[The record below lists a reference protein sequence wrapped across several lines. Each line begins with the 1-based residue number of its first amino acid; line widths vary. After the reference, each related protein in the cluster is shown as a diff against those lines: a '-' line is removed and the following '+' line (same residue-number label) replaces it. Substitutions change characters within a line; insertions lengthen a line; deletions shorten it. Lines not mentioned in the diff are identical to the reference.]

1 MKFNKNKAKPRL
13 RIRLVND
20 SIRFKLWTS
29 MMLFA
34 VGVLLVLW
42 LLQVVFMSVYYQNMK
57 ESDVRESAQRIE
69 RSYSTLT
76 GSSLAESLTKVGQDN
91 NVYFAITELDGT
103 LLYIYAPSGTT
114 NRSGINSPD
123 LSFGNVRG
131 QLLTDTLRGADGEIE
146 EYVNMD
152 KGEGKMFVLGKI
164 IRGKS
169 GKEVVL
175 IVTSL
180 LSPIEETRKVIS
192 QQLNFMAIAIVL
204 LAFLTSAGMSS
215 KISKPIANITKDAMQ
230 LSSGDLDIEFKG
242 GNVYEVRQ
250 LANALNYATKGMR
263 QAEKLR
269 AELIANVSHDL
280 KTPLTMIK
288 AYAEMI
294 RDLSGDNPEKR
305 NAHLEIIIKET
316 DRLSMLVRDLL
327 DVSRLQAGV
336 MELNREKMSIPEMIN
351 NVVAR
356 FEAVQMDGYQ
366 FIIDCKRDYHVYADM
381 LKIEQVM
388 YNLLSNAVNYTGEDK
403 KIFINVRE
411 KEDIIRVSV
420 EDTGE
425 GVKPEDIN
433 YIWDRYYKVDKEHK
447 RCIAG
452 TGIGLSIVKSVLDLH
467 GFNFGVNSEPGHG
480 AEFWFEMRYT
490 LPENET
496 AANVDMLEE
505 ADEEVS
511 DE

>member
-1 MKFNKNKAKPRL
+1 
-13 RIRLVND
+13 
-20 SIRFKLWTS
+20 
-29 MMLFA
+29 MLFA
-34 VGVLLVLW
+34 VGILVVLW
-42 LLQVVFMSVYYQNMK
+42 LLQVVFMNVYYQNMK
-57 ESDVRESAQRIE
+57 ESDVRESVQLIE
-69 RSYSTLT
+69 RNYATLT
-76 GSSLAESLTKVGQDN
+76 GSSLAESLTQVGQSN
-91 NVYFAITELDGT
+91 NVNFVITELDGT
-103 LLYIYAPSGTT
+103 LLYIYAPSGTS
-114 NRSGINSPD
+114 NQSGLISPSPD
-123 LSFGNVRG
+123 LSFGNLRG
-131 QLLTDTLRGADGEIE
+131 KLLTDTLRGEKGEIE
-146 EYVNMD
+146 EYVKVN
-152 KGEGKMFVLGKI
+152 KGRQGDMFVLGKT

-169 GKEVVL
+169 GKEVAL

-192 QQLNFMAIAIVL
+192 QQLNFMSIAIVI
-204 LAFLTSAGMSS
+204 LAFLTSASMSS
-215 KISKPIANITKDAMQ
+215 KISKPIASITKDAMQ
-230 LSSGDLDIEFKG
+230 LSDGNLEIEFKG

-305 NAHLEIIIKET
+305 NAHLEVIIKET

-336 MELNREKMSIPEMIN
+336 MELNREKMSIPEMID

-366 FIIDCKRDYHVYADM
+366 FIVDCKRNYLVYADM

-411 KEDIIRVSV
+411 KGDIIRVCV

-425 GVKPEDIN
+425 GVNPEDIN

-490 LPENET
+490 LPEDEAVQAIDMPKKTDEDASNE
-496 AANVDMLEE
+496 
-505 ADEEVS
+505 
-511 DE
+511 